1 MKNFVQ
7 PGKSIDVPAPA
18 GGSVA
23 GRPVIIGSL
32 IGIASVTAVAT
43 TLISIQ
49 PGGVWT
55 LPKTQALAIAI
66 GDKLYWDAIN
76 NVVNKT
82 AAGNTLIGTAVSVAA
97 NPSDTVDVL
106 LGPTTV

>member
-18 GGSVA
+18 GGSVS

-43 TLISIQ
+43 TPIAIQ
-49 PGGVWT
+49 TTGVYT
-55 LPKTQALAIAI
+55 LPKTSALAIAI
-66 GDKLYWDAIN
+66 GDKLYWDATN

-82 AAGNTLIGTAVSVAA
+82 ASGNTLIGTAVSVAA